1 MAPEIIKKVPYQGR
15 FVDLYAAG
23 VVLFMLVVKANPY
36 QLKLNTEGDEVVF
49 DEYYECI

>member
-36 QLKLNTEGDEVVF
+36 QLKLTEGEVVF